1 MGGIAMIRNYLK
13 IAFRNLARYK
23 FISFINLFG
32 LTVGLTCCFLI
43 LAYILHEV
51 SYDKFQP
58 NADRVY
64 RVTRSFN
71 NPQTGALSLNLS
83 TVAPPFGP
91 LLQNDFKEIENMTRL
106 ISNGTTSVKYDE
118 KMLNEQNIYFADD
131 KFFDF
136 FRVNIVKGNP
146 GKALA
151 DPYSVMMSDET
162 AKKYFAN
169 EEPMN
174 KVIRINLGNYFDFKV
189 TGIYKPLPSNTHF
202 HPDMLLSFNTLN
214 DTLIYGAENL
224 RTNFGNNSFFTYIRL
239 PGNYDPQKLEK
250 QFPAFLDRNMPQR
263 NSQFK
268 PSQGTAL
275 ALQKLTD
282 IHLRSHTD
290 YEAEEN
296 GDIKRVYIFSAIA
309 LFILVIA
316 CINYMNLST
325 ARSTLRAREIG
336 IRKAV
341 GAQRK
346 EVIAQFLSES
356 VLISW
361 IAMLLAFGLT
371 WLLIPLLNKVSGQQL
386 GFDILLKWQIILPV
400 LIVPFIVGIISGIY
414 PALFMSSFQP
424 VKVLKGFLKVG
435 SGNIS
440 FRKVL
445 VTLQFAISII
455 LIICTAIVFTQM
467 HYMQTKSL
475 GFDRDHIVTL
485 PYASELNDKFDAFR
499 TELLSNSNIKNAGRS
514 SRIPTGR
521 LLDAMGARM
530 MSGDTLAPVNADIKF
545 VSADQD
551 FISTYGVKVLAGR
564 GFSRD
569 FSLDTSAFLI
579 NEAAAKVLGFN
590 SNENAIGKDFGY
602 GNRKGKLIG
611 VFNDFHFESMH
622 QRIVPLV
629 LLVPRSANNYGRI
642 SIKIA
647 GANIPAALS
656 HIERTWKKFLPETPY
671 EYTFL
676 DENFERLYKAEERQK
691 TLLGIFASFAIFI
704 ACLGLFGL
712 SAFSISQRIKEIGIR
727 KVLGADVST
736 IVALLSKDFLKLV
749 AIAAVVAFPV
759 AWYFMNK
766 WLQDFAYRISMPWW
780 IFLVAGIIAT
790 IIALVTISF
799 QAIKAA
805 VANPVKSLRTE

>member
-1 MGGIAMIRNYLK
+1 MIKNYLK
-13 IAFRNLARYK
+13 IAFRNLTRYK

-43 LAYILHEV
+43 LAYILHEL
-51 SYDKFQP
+51 SYDKYQP
-58 NADRVY
+58 NADRIY

-91 LLQNDFKEIENMTRL
+91 LLQNDFKEIESMTRF

-118 KMLNEQNIYFADD
+118 KMLNEQNVYFADD

-136 FRVNIVKGNP
+136 FHADVLKGNP
-146 GKALA
+146 KKALA
-151 DPYSVMMSDET
+151 DPYSIMMTDEM
-162 AKKYFAN
+162 AKKYFGN
-169 EEPMN
+169 EDPVN

-189 TGIYKPLPSNTHF
+189 TGIYKPFPSNTHF
-202 HPDMLLSFNTLN
+202 HPDMMLSFNTLN

-239 PGNYDPQKLEK
+239 PKNYDAKRLEK
-250 QFPAFLDRNMPQR
+250 QFPAFLDRNIPQR

-275 ALQKLTD
+275 GLQKLTD

-309 LFILVIA
+309 LFILLIA

-325 ARSTLRAREIG
+325 ARSALRAREIG

-356 VLISW
+356 VLVSW
-361 IAMLLAFGLT
+361 IAMLLALGLT
-371 WLLIPLLNKVSGQQL
+371 WLLLPLLNKISGQQL
-386 GFDILLKWQIILPV
+386 GMGILLKWQIILPV
-400 LIVPFIVGIISGIY
+400 LIVPFFVGIISGIY

-424 VKVLKGFLKVG
+424 VKVLKGLVKTG
-435 SGNIS
+435 GGNIS

-445 VTLQFAISII
+445 VTMQFAVSII
-455 LIICTAIVFTQM
+455 LIICTAIVFIQM
-467 HYMQTKSL
+467 RYMQTKSL

-485 PYASELNDKFDAFR
+485 PYTTELNDKFDAFR
-499 TELLSNSNIKNAGRS
+499 TELLANSNIKNAGRS

-579 NEAAAKVLGFN
+579 NEAAAKVLGFK
-590 SNENAIGKDFGY
+590 SNDDAIGKDFGY
-602 GNRKGKLIG
+602 GNRSGKLIG

-656 HIERTWKKFLPETPY
+656 HIESTWKKFLPETPY
-671 EYTFL
+671 EYAFL
-676 DENFERLYKAEERQK
+676 DDNFEQLYKAEARQK
-691 TLLGIFASFAIFI
+691 TLLGLFASLAIFI

-712 SAFSISQRIKEIGIR
+712 SAFAISQRIKEIGIR

-736 IVALLSKDFLKLV
+736 IVTLLSKDFLKLV
-749 AIAAVVAFPV
+749 AIAALVAFPV
-759 AWYFMNK
+759 AWYFMDK

-799 QAIKAA
+799 QAIRAA
-805 VANPVKSLRTE
+805 IANPVKSLRTE